1 MREPRYAK
9 LIQLSDGTWAY
20 PLFHENRRVN
30 SGGRIVEDDVF
41 EPEVEEIK
49 VRSEAA

>member
-9 LIQLSDGTWAY
+9 LIQLPDGTWAY
-20 PLFHENRRVN
+20 PLFHENRRVD
-30 SGGRIVEDDVF
+30 SGGRIAEDDVQQ
-41 EPEVEEIK
+41 IK